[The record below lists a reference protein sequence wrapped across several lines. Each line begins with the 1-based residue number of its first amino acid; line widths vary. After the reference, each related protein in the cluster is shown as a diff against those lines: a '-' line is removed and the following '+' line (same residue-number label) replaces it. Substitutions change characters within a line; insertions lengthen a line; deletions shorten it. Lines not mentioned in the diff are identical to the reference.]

1 MKKTKLFAG
10 QGIIVVEV
18 FVVILLIMGI
28 VLMSSSSSAQA
39 QPPVTLVKSPSS
51 CGGDWSSCNR
61 AFKNDASRS
70 TASVNSTL
78 NRTGVWNNYGFSIS
92 SNSTIISVNINAD
105 FYASNTRGFMSV
117 RVSGDGGATYGPPH
131 VVGGNTI
138 EQTFVINVTD
148 DVVWTPDKLNN
159 SSFRVQATCFKQG
172 SGTSSKCKLDW
183 IPVTVVF
190 SGDSSGGTNGTTP
203 QTIIASLVQTIDTS
217 QFSPPSPDPAGI
229 TYLAASNTLLMSD
242 SEVDE
247 MTIWNGAN
255 LFEMTLSGNL
265 VRTASTTSFSK
276 EPTGVAYNPVNGH
289 VFISDDNLK
298 KIFEIDRGADG
309 LIGTGDDIRTS
320 FSTTAFGC
328 DDPEGV
334 AFGQGSVFIACGVA
348 TEVFRVSPGSNGRFD
363 GVSPVGDDQVSHFD
377 TSVLGLSDPE
387 GIEFNPD
394 RGTLY
399 IVSRNRAMRETT
411 LDGNLVSVID
421 ISAANAKSPAGLAYG
436 PGSLNPATKSIY
448 IAARGIDNG
457 QDPTENDGKI
467 YEMSLS

>member
-10 QGIIVVEV
+10 QEIIIVEA
-18 FVVILLIMGI
+18 FVVVLLIMGI
-28 VLMSSSSSAQA
+28 VLMSSSSLAQA
-39 QPPVTLVKSPSS
+39 QSETTLSKSPSACS
-51 CGGDWSSCNR
+51 GDWSNCNR

-78 NRTGVWNNYGFSIS
+78 NRTEVWNNYGFSIS

-172 SGTSSKCKLDW
+172 SGTSSKCNLDW

-190 SGDSSGGTNGTTP
+190 SGDSSGGTNETTP

-217 QFSPPSPDPAGI
+217 QFSPPSPDSAGI
-229 TYLAASNTLLMSD
+229 AYLTSSNTLLMSD

-247 MTIWNGAN
+247 MTIWSGAN
-255 LFEMTLSGNL
+255 LFEMTLQGSL
-265 VRTASTTSFSK
+265 LRTSDTISFSK
-276 EPTGVAYNPVNGH
+276 EPTGVAYNPVNRH
-289 VFISDDNLK
+289 VFISDDNK
-298 KIFEIDRGADG
+298 RRIFEINTGADS
-309 LIGTGDDIRTS
+309 LVGTGDDIITS
-320 FSTTAFGC
+320 FNTTSFGC

-334 AFGQGSVFIACGVA
+334 AFGQDSVFIACGA
-348 TEVFRVSPGSNGRFD
+348 GRKVFRVSPGFNGVFD
-363 GVSPVGDDQVSHFD
+363 GVSPAGDDQVSHFD

-394 RGTLY
+394 RNTLY
-399 IVSRNRAMRETT
+399 ILSRNRAMRETT

-421 ISAANAKSPAGLAYG
+421 ISAANAVSPAGLAYG
-436 PGSLNPATKSIY
+436 PGSLDPTKKSIY
-448 IAARGIDNG
+448 ITARGIDNG
-457 QDPTENDGKI
+457 NNPTENDGKI